1 MELGWGL
8 SGVVPLTVYVLS
20 IAAMALTIFYR
31 IEVGIFFFVFFLPL
45 QNVLEYAIVYPM
57 GKDLNDLLLAAMI
70 FKWAKNRIKSG
81 ERFFIKTPLN
91 VPIILLSLWTYF
103 EIWNG
108 ASYLNMPNPISPSDP
123 LVVAWKNYMISPL
136 ICLIVVNNIKDVRT
150 SRILVLIM
158 VCSILVL
165 DRNFYNIIRYRDTSH
180 YTQENVI
187 LGKGSALSGNWLA
200 VFLAQYTAVV
210 VSLFIF
216 DRHKWRRI
224 FYGATAA
231 LSYYCIMFLF
241 SRSGYL
247 ASVSSLAILGFI
259 KERKILHVGITI
271 ALLWSAVVPQA
282 VRERVEM
289 TKTEEGFDDTTVQ
302 RLRMWEQAKQMISE
316 SPLLGWGFGI
326 TAQLSIK
333 AEGFEG
339 RTWNSFHNNYLQTL
353 VEIGAIGLG
362 LVVLTFFMGVYTG
375 WRLFRTSEEPLA
387 RALGLGLIACVIG
400 TLVGNIAGSYWQY
413 YSIGGF
419 YWTFLG
425 LANAFLVR
433 EREAR
438 PIAQSVSN
446 ELHLP
451 YQAEDM
457 GALTTADGRVA

>member
-31 IEVGIFFFVFFLPL
+31 IEAGLFFFVFFLPL
-45 QNVLEYAIVYPM
+45 QNVLEYAITYPL
-57 GKDLNDLLLAAMI
+57 GKDLNDLLLAAMLI
-70 FKWAKNRIKSG
+70 KWGLNRRKSG

-108 ASYLNMPNPISPSDP
+108 ASYLNMPNPISPADP

-136 ICLIVVNNIKDVRT
+136 ICLIVVNNVKDSRT
-150 SRILVLIM
+150 SKILVLLM

-180 YTQENVI
+180 YSQETLV

-200 VFLAQYTAVV
+200 VFLAQYTAIV
-210 VSLFIF
+210 VSLFVF
-216 DRHKWRRI
+216 DLNKWRRM

-247 ASVSSLAILGFI
+247 AAASSLAVLGII
-259 KERKILHVGITI
+259 KERKILHLGITV
-271 ALLWSAVVPQA
+271 ALLWTAVVPQA

-289 TKTEEGFDDTTVQ
+289 TKTEEGFDDTTIQ

-316 SPLLGWGFGI
+316 SPLVGWGFGI

-362 LVVLTFFMGVYTG
+362 LVILTFFMGIYTG
-375 WRLFRTSEEPLA
+375 WRLFRSSAEPLA
-387 RALGLGLIACVIG
+387 RALGLGLIACVMG

-413 YSIGGF
+413 FSIGGF
-419 YWTFLG
+419 YWTVLG
-425 LANAFLVR
+425 LVNAFLVR
-433 EREAR
+433 NQEAESAVEAVLNDPHLLCR
-438 PIAQSVSN
+438 SEDVSEVTIAN
-446 ELHLP
+446 G
-451 YQAEDM
+451 
-457 GALTTADGRVA
+457 GAV

>member
-1 MELGWGL
+1 M
-8 SGVVPLTVYVLS
+8 SGVVPLTVYALS

-57 GKDLNDLLLAAMI
+57 GKDLNDLLLAAML
-70 FKWAKNRIKSG
+70 FKWAKDRIKSG

-91 VPIILLSLWTYF
+91 VPIILLSAWTYL

-108 ASYLNMPNPISPSDP
+108 ASYLNMPNPISPADP

-136 ICLIVVNNIKDVRT
+136 IFLIVVNNVKDTRT
-150 SRILVLIM
+150 GLILVLIM

-180 YTQENVI
+180 YSQEAVV

-210 VSLFIF
+210 VSLFVF

-224 FYGATAA
+224 FYGGTAA

-247 ASVSSLAILGFI
+247 AAASSLAVLGFI
-259 KERKILHVGITI
+259 KERKILLVGITVF
-271 ALLWSAVVPQA
+271 LLQSVLVPQA

-289 TKTEEGFDDTTVQ
+289 TKTEEGFDETTLQ

-316 SPLLGWGFGI
+316 SPLVGRGFGI

-333 AEGFEG
+333 VEGFEG

-353 VEIGAIGLG
+353 VEVGAIGLG
-362 LVVLTFFMGVYTG
+362 LVLLTFFMGIYTG
-375 WRLFRTSEEPLA
+375 WRLFQSSAEPFA
-387 RALGLGLIACVIG
+387 KALGLGLIACVVG

-413 YSIGGF
+413 FNIGGF

-425 LANAFLVR
+425 LVNAFLVR
-433 EREAR
+433 EREAKSNDADAGSDSHLLYQTEDACEVT
-438 PIAQSVSN
+438 IAGG
-446 ELHLP
+446 E
-451 YQAEDM
+451 M
-457 GALTTADGRVA
+457 